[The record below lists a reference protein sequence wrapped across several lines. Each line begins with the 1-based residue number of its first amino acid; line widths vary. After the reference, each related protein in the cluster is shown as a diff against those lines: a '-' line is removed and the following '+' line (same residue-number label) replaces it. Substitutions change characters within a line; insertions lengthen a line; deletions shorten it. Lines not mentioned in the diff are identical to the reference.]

1 MLCLW
6 INKAW
11 KNYEKFLPINLE
23 VSENLGLISYLEL
36 PNFLVTKYKKVFHS
50 KKWSYKVH
58 RIEIIINFA
67 RERVN
72 VEMLKAVFNRRAAA
86 DINTNFILSETK
98 DLTRKTALFL
108 DATRFFTTFRMK
120 ADEKI
125 SIIINHYQQNNKH
138 PVKCS

>member
-1 MLCLW
+1 M
-6 INKAW
+6 
-11 KNYEKFLPINLE
+11 
-23 VSENLGLISYLEL
+23 EL

-72 VEMLKAVFNRRAAA
+72 VEMLKAVFNRRAAGY
-86 DINTNFILSETK
+86 INTNFILSETK
-98 DLTRKTALFL
+98 NLTRKVALFF
-108 DATRFFTTFRMK
+108 DATRFFTTFRMT

-125 SIIINHYQQNNKH
+125 SIIINKTINTLSTVHKQ
-138 PVKCS
+138 

>member
-1 MLCLW
+1 MG
-6 INKAW
+6 
-11 KNYEKFLPINLE
+11 KNYEKFLPKNLE

-72 VEMLKAVFNRRAAA
+72 VEMLKAVFNQKAAA
-86 DINTNFILSETK
+86 DINTNAILGETK
-98 DLTRKTALFL
+98 NITRKTALFF
-108 DATRFFTTFRMK
+108 DATRFSTTFRMK

-125 SIIINHYQQNNKH
+125 SIVINHYQQNNKH
-138 PVKCS
+138 PVNCS

>member
-1 MLCLW
+1 MG
-6 INKAW
+6 
-11 KNYEKFLPINLE
+11 KNYEKFWPKNLE

-86 DINTNFILSETK
+86 DINTNAILGETK
-98 DLTRKTALFL
+98 NLTRKTALFF
-108 DATRFFTTFRMK
+108 DATRFSTTFRMT

-138 PVKCS
+138 PVNCS